1 MDYLALCLRT
11 AQECG
16 VPNSTLTTVSGQ
28 TGQLKRV
35 CDWVNTAWED
45 IQTAH
50 QDWNWMRTSTSWA
63 TVGGTYAYP
72 LGSGAG
78 TVNVSVATFGMWDRI
93 TFRNYVTASGVNSEI
108 VMGYLDYDEW
118 RDNYLISGTRDTR
131 TRPMDFAIGPN
142 KTIYLG
148 PVVSAGYTVTA
159 DYFTAP
165 VTLSADADT
174 PALPT
179 HFQMAIVYKAMM
191 HYGAYYAASEVYQR
205 GELEFTKL
213 MRRMDADRLP
223 EIGFAGALA

>member
-35 CDWVNTAWED
+35 VDWVNTAWND

-50 QDWNWMRTSTSWA
+50 QDWGWMRTSTSWV
-63 TVGGTYAYP
+63 TVDAQYQYTTAQCGIT
-72 LGSGAG
+72 AG
-78 TVNVSVATFGMWDRI
+78 TFGMWDRI
-93 TFRNYVTASGVNSEI
+93 TFRNYVTASGNQSEI
-108 VMGYLDYDEW
+108 VMGYIDYDAW
-118 RDNYLISGTRDTR
+118 RDNYLISGTRAVR
-131 TRPMDFAIGPN
+131 TRPMDFAIGPD
-142 KTIYLG
+142 KSIFLG
-148 PVVSAGYTVTA
+148 PVPSAGYTMTA

-165 VTLSADADT
+165 LDMTADADT

-179 HFQMAIVYKAMM
+179 QFQMAIVYKAMM